1 MDDEG
6 AAHAAVDATPALA
19 DENLRMRGNLIW
31 DGGPHHPLGVEDAGQ
46 GCQPANTACSA
57 GQLRA
62 ENAINTV
69 EPQVVD
75 AAGGNFQP
83 VPGGSVFG
91 VTTFA
96 IPDFTWD
103 DSLSF
108 GPVPEGDLSNAVTAD
123 YQGQERTMIIPGALQ

>member
-1 MDDEG
+1 M
-6 AAHAAVDATPALA
+6 
-19 DENLRMRGNLIW
+19 
-31 DGGPHHPLGVEDAGQ
+31 
-46 GCQPANTACSA
+46 
-57 GQLRA
+57 
-62 ENAINTV
+62 
-69 EPQVVD
+69 VD